1 LFVYKFDGVM
11 VVYNV
16 EKYNVLILLQTYCD
30 LERKVSRGRRCRDR
44 MVIRFTTTYPLSAYH
59 N

>member
-1 LFVYKFDGVM
+1 M

-16 EKYNVLILLQTYCD
+16 ETSNVLILLHTDCD
-30 LERKVSRGRRCRDR
+30 LERKVSRGRRGCNC
-44 MVIRFTTTYPLSAYH
+44 MVGGFTTTYPMSAYH